1 MVRNVIILG
10 SHIQALGLARQAN
23 AIGVEVILAI
33 PDRYS
38 VAYFSNVVSKV
49 LLYNTEKE
57 LYGKICSYKTNVKE
71 TLLFPTNDEMIEF
84 LVKYYDEFNE
94 AFYMGIPKPET
105 VTLFSDK
112 RNTYRFCEKNHIACP
127 HSWYPD
133 TIEDVKQIADE
144 VNYPVIIKPSIM
156 YSFHKLF
163 GKKAFRCNDKNELI
177 LRATAIA
184 KRFPLENVLIQEFLS
199 GGPQYLYSYGTFA
212 VNGVPRAAIMVNRI
226 RQNPMDFGNSTTFA
240 ITCNIPEIKKIAEE
254 ILKLTGY
261 FGLAEVEFMYD
272 TKTAT
277 YKFIEVNTRAWK
289 WHSISNQ
296 LGFGF
301 LTEMIHYYNGTSVKP
316 KLNFSKRVAW
326 TERLTDF
333 IIIMK
338 ELMKDRIKWK
348 EVVLCYKMRKEY
360 AVWNSK
366 DMLPFF
372 MYVLLSPI
380 LYFKRH

>member
-1 MVRNVIILG
+1 MVKNVIILG

-38 VAYFSNVVSKV
+38 VAYFSNTVSKV

-71 TLLFPTNDEMIEF
+71 TLLFPTNDEVIEF

-112 RNTYRFCEKNHIACP
+112 RNTYQFCEKNHIACP

-144 VNYPVIIKPSIM
+144 VDYPVIIKPSIM

-184 KRFPLENVLIQEFLS
+184 KRFPLENVLIQEFLN

-212 VNGVPRAAIMVNRI
+212 VDGVSRAAIMVNRI

-240 ITCNIPEIKKIAEE
+240 ITCNIPEIKKIAEG

-301 LTEMIHYYNGTSVKP
+301 LTEMIHYYNREVTET
-316 KLNFSKRVAW
+316 KLDFTGKTAW
-326 TERLTDF
+326 VERLTDF
-333 IIIMK
+333 SVMA
-338 ELMKDRIKWK
+338 K
-348 EVVLCYKMRKEY
+348 EVIKGNLNIGEIYNSYKIKKEY
-360 AVWNSK
+360 AVWSSK
-366 DMLPFF
+366 DKLPFF
-372 MYVLLSPI
+372 MYILMSPLLFFI
-380 LYFKRH
+380 RK

>member
-1 MVRNVIILG
+1 M
-10 SHIQALGLARQAN
+10 
-23 AIGVEVILAI
+23 
-33 PDRYS
+33 
-38 VAYFSNVVSKV
+38 
-49 LLYNTEKE
+49 LL
-57 LYGKICSYKTNVKE
+57 L
-71 TLLFPTNDEMIEF
+71 
-84 LVKYYDEFNE
+84 
-94 AFYMGIPKPET
+94 
-105 VTLFSDK
+105 
-112 RNTYRFCEKNHIACP
+112 
-127 HSWYPD
+127 
-133 TIEDVKQIADE
+133 
-144 VNYPVIIKPSIM
+144 
-156 YSFHKLF
+156 
-163 GKKAFRCNDKNELI
+163 
-177 LRATAIA
+177 IA

-272 TKTAT
+272 MKTAT

-348 EVVLCYKMRKEY
+348 EVV
-360 AVWNSK
+360 
-366 DMLPFF
+366 F
-372 MYVLLSPI
+372 VLQNE
-380 LYFKRH
+380 KRVCCLEQ

>member
-1 MVRNVIILG
+1 
-10 SHIQALGLARQAN
+10 
-23 AIGVEVILAI
+23 
-33 PDRYS
+33 
-38 VAYFSNVVSKV
+38 
-49 LLYNTEKE
+49 
-57 LYGKICSYKTNVKE
+57 
-71 TLLFPTNDEMIEF
+71 
-84 LVKYYDEFNE
+84 
-94 AFYMGIPKPET
+94 
-105 VTLFSDK
+105 
-112 RNTYRFCEKNHIACP
+112 
-127 HSWYPD
+127 
-133 TIEDVKQIADE
+133 
-144 VNYPVIIKPSIM
+144 M

>member
-23 AIGVEVILAI
+23 TIGVEVILVI

-38 VAYFSNVVSKV
+38 VAYFSNAVSKV
-49 LLYNTEKE
+49 LLYSTEKE
-57 LYGKICSYKTNVKE
+57 LYGKICSCKTNVKE

-144 VNYPVIIKPSIM
+144 VDYPVIIKPSIM
-156 YSFHKLF
+156 YSFHRLF

-338 ELMKDRIKWK
+338 ELTIVR
-348 EVVLCYKMRKEY
+348 
-360 AVWNSK
+360 
-366 DMLPFF
+366 
-372 MYVLLSPI
+372 
-380 LYFKRH
+380 

>member
-1 MVRNVIILG
+1 M
-10 SHIQALGLARQAN
+10 
-23 AIGVEVILAI
+23 
-33 PDRYS
+33 
-38 VAYFSNVVSKV
+38 
-49 LLYNTEKE
+49 
-57 LYGKICSYKTNVKE
+57 KE
-71 TLLFPTNDEMIEF
+71 TLLFPTNDEVIEF

-94 AFYMGIPKPET
+94 TFYMGIPKPET

-112 RNTYRFCEKNHIACP
+112 RNTYQFCEKNHIACP

-144 VNYPVIIKPSIM
+144 VDYPVIIKPSIM

-184 KRFPLENVLIQEFLS
+184 KRFPLENVLIQEFLN

-212 VNGVPRAAIMVNRI
+212 VDGVSRAAIMVNRI

-301 LTEMIHYYNGTSVKP
+301 LTEMIHYYNREVTET
-316 KLNFSKRVAW
+316 KLDFTGKTAW
-326 TERLTDF
+326 VERLTDF
-333 IIIMK
+333 SVMA
-338 ELMKDRIKWK
+338 K
-348 EVVLCYKMRKEY
+348 EVIKGNLNMGEIYNSYKIKKEY
-360 AVWNSK
+360 AVWSSK
-366 DMLPFF
+366 DRLPFF
-372 MYVLLSPI
+372 MYILMSPLLFFI
-380 LYFKRH
+380 RK

>member
-1 MVRNVIILG
+1 
-10 SHIQALGLARQAN
+10 
-23 AIGVEVILAI
+23 
-33 PDRYS
+33 
-38 VAYFSNVVSKV
+38 
-49 LLYNTEKE
+49 
-57 LYGKICSYKTNVKE
+57 
-71 TLLFPTNDEMIEF
+71 MIEF

-144 VNYPVIIKPSIM
+144 VDYPVIIKPSIM

-366 DMLPFF
+366 DMFPFF

>member
-10 SHIQALGLARQAN
+10 SHIQALGLARQSN

-38 VAYFSNVVSKV
+38 VAYFSNAVSKV
-49 LLYNTEKE
+49 LLYSTEKE
-57 LYGKICSYKTNVKE
+57 LYGKICSCKTNVKE

-144 VNYPVIIKPSIM
+144 VDYPVIIKPSIM

-240 ITCNIPEIKKIAEE
+240 ITCNIPEIKKIAKE

-366 DMLPFF
+366 DMFPFF

>member
-1 MVRNVIILG
+1 M
-10 SHIQALGLARQAN
+10 
-23 AIGVEVILAI
+23 
-33 PDRYS
+33 
-38 VAYFSNVVSKV
+38 
-49 LLYNTEKE
+49 
-57 LYGKICSYKTNVKE
+57 
-71 TLLFPTNDEMIEF
+71 
-84 LVKYYDEFNE
+84 
-94 AFYMGIPKPET
+94 
-105 VTLFSDK
+105 
-112 RNTYRFCEKNHIACP
+112 
-127 HSWYPD
+127 
-133 TIEDVKQIADE
+133 
-144 VNYPVIIKPSIM
+144 
-156 YSFHKLF
+156 
-163 GKKAFRCNDKNELI
+163 
-177 LRATAIA
+177 
-184 KRFPLENVLIQEFLS
+184 
-199 GGPQYLYSYGTFA
+199 
-212 VNGVPRAAIMVNRI
+212 
-226 RQNPMDFGNSTTFA
+226 
-240 ITCNIPEIKKIAEE
+240 
-254 ILKLTGY
+254 
-261 FGLAEVEFMYD
+261 AEVEFMYD